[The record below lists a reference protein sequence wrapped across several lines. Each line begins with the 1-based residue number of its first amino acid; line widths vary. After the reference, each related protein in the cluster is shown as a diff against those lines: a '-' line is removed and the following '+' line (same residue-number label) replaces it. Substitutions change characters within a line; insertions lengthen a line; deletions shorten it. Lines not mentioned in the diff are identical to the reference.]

1 MAYMEWYANLP
12 EEKKAQMHLNSQHFV
27 ADKIRHDVKLENPFA
42 NKSDVAMRFIELTQR
57 EEYPVDVFAFI
68 QEKMAK
74 RSEEEWQVRF
84 KAMKKKLGWSY
95 DQMAKFMGAG
105 SGNAV
110 KASINRQLP
119 ASQNCRSVFSKQWK
133 KVLKK
138 TFEANNEKTLTHIP
152 PPRCH
157 LLRSANQAA
166 AR

>member
-1 MAYMEWYANLP
+1 MDFTDLVKESEKADLAYMEWYAKLP
-12 EEKKAQMHLNSQHFV
+12 EEKKAQMHLNSQLFV

-42 NKSDVAMRFIELTQR
+42 NKSDVAMRYIELTQK
-57 EEYPVDVFAFI
+57 EEYPIDVFAFI

-74 RSEEEWQVRF
+74 RSDEEWQERF

-119 ASQNCRSVFSKQWK
+119 GFAKLAVCI
-133 KVLKK
+133 
-138 TFEANNEKTLTHIP
+138 FETMEKG
-152 PPRCH
+152 
-157 LLRSANQAA
+157 SEKDF
-166 AR
+166 

>member
-1 MAYMEWYANLP
+1 MVKESEKADLAYMEWYANLP

-57 EEYPVDVFAFI
+57 EEYPVDIFAFI

-74 RSEEEWQVRF
+74 RSEEEWQERF

-119 ASQNCRSVFSKQWK
+119 AFAKLSVCI
-133 KVLKK
+133 
-138 TFEANNEKTLTHIP
+138 FETMEKG
-152 PPRCH
+152 
-157 LLRSANQAA
+157 AEKDF
-166 AR
+166 